1 MLLTESHRG
10 GSNPSL
16 TANSYMKV
24 CLLLSGGMRNATETF
39 PSFKSNLLDRY
50 DTDVFISTWNS
61 HNVYDS
67 ISLFNPISVD
77 VENYEAGFQLKW
89 NELVSHNEYK
99 LETNANLVSMISMW
113 YKTLRVNQ
121 LRKKYENTM
130 GFKYDLIIKTRPD
143 VVLEE
148 PIDLIQSDN
157 LVIPFG
163 WDWSEGINDLMAWGN
178 QYNMDTYCELFYTFS
193 SLANSM
199 DKINPETML
208 KQYLKIKNIK
218 TERPKVD
225 LTLRDMNIK
234 TTYWFSNK

>member
-1 MLLTESHRG
+1 VLLTESHRG

-24 CLLLSGGMRNATETF
+24 CLLLSGNMRNATETF

-61 HNVYDS
+61 HNVHQS
-67 ISLFNPISVD
+67 INLFNPISVD
-77 VENYEAGFQLKW
+77 IENYEAGFESKW
-89 NELVSHNEYK
+89 KQLVSHNEYK

-113 YKTLRVNQ
+113 YKTLRANQ
-121 LRKKYENTM
+121 LKKKYENLM
-130 GFKYDLIIKTRPD
+130 GVKYDLILKTRPD
-143 VVLEE
+143 IILEE
-148 PIDLIQSDN
+148 PIELIQSDS
-157 LVIPFG
+157 LAIPFG

-178 QYNMDTYCELFYTFS
+178 QSNMETYCELFYSFV
-193 SLANSM
+193 SLSNSM

-208 KQYLKIKNIK
+208 KEYLKIKNIK

-234 TTYWFSNK
+234 TTYWFCK

>member
-16 TANSYMKV
+16 PANSYMKV
-24 CLLLSGGMRNATETF
+24 CLLLSGNMRNATETF

-61 HNVYDS
+61 HNVHQS
-67 ISLFNPISVD
+67 INLFNPISVD
-77 VENYEAGFQLKW
+77 IENYEAGFESKW
-89 NELVSHNEYK
+89 KQLVSHNEYK

-113 YKTLRVNQ
+113 YKTLRANQ
-121 LRKKYENTM
+121 LKKKYENLM
-130 GFKYDLIIKTRPD
+130 GVKYDLILKTRPD
-143 VVLEE
+143 IILEE
-148 PIDLIQSDN
+148 PIELIQSDS
-157 LVIPFG
+157 LAIPFG

-178 QYNMDTYCELFYTFS
+178 QSNMETYCELFYSFI

-208 KQYLKIKNIK
+208 KEYLKIKNIK

-234 TTYWFSNK
+234 TTYWFCK

>member
-1 MLLTESHRG
+1 
-10 GSNPSL
+10 
-16 TANSYMKV
+16 MKV
-24 CLLLSGGMRNATETF
+24 CLLLSGNMRNATETF

-61 HNVYDS
+61 HNVHQS
-67 ISLFNPISVD
+67 INLFNPISVD
-77 VENYEAGFQLKW
+77 IENYEAGFESKW
-89 NELVSHNEYK
+89 KQLVSHNEYK

-113 YKTLRVNQ
+113 YKTLRANQ
-121 LRKKYENTM
+121 LKKKYENLM
-130 GFKYDLIIKTRPD
+130 GVKYDLILKTRPD
-143 VVLEE
+143 IILEE
-148 PIDLIQSDN
+148 PIELIQSDS
-157 LVIPFG
+157 LAIPFG

-178 QYNMDTYCELFYTFS
+178 QSNMETYCELFYSFI

-208 KQYLKIKNIK
+208 KEYLKIKNIK

-234 TTYWFSNK
+234 TTYWFCK

>member
-1 MLLTESHRG
+1 VLLTESHRG

-24 CLLLSGGMRNATETF
+24 CLLLSGNMRNATETF

-61 HNVYDS
+61 HNVHQS
-67 ISLFNPISVD
+67 INLFNPISVD
-77 VENYEAGFQLKW
+77 IENYEAGFQSKW
-89 NELVSHNEYK
+89 NELVSHNEHK

-113 YKTLRVNQ
+113 YKTLRANQ
-121 LRKKYENTM
+121 LRKKYENLI
-130 GFKYDLIIKTRPD
+130 GVKYDFILKTRPD
-143 VVLEE
+143 IILEE
-148 PIDLIQSDN
+148 PIELIQSDN
-157 LVIPFG
+157 LAIPFG

-178 QYNMDTYCELFYTFS
+178 QSNMETYCELFYSFVGLS
-193 SLANSM
+193 NSM
-199 DKINPETML
+199 DRINPETML
-208 KQYLKIKNIK
+208 KEYLKIKNIK

-234 TTYWFSNK
+234 TTYWFCK

>member
-16 TANSYMKV
+16 TANIYMKV
-24 CLLLSGGMRNATETF
+24 CLLLSGNMRNATETF

-61 HNVYDS
+61 HNVHQS
-67 ISLFNPISVD
+67 INLFNPISVD
-77 VENYEAGFQLKW
+77 IENYEAGFESKW
-89 NELVSHNEYK
+89 KQLVSHNEYK

-113 YKTLRVNQ
+113 YKTLRANQ
-121 LRKKYENTM
+121 LKKKYENLM
-130 GFKYDLIIKTRPD
+130 GVKYDLILKTRPD
-143 VVLEE
+143 IILEE
-148 PIDLIQSDN
+148 PIELIQSDS
-157 LVIPFG
+157 LAIPFG

-178 QYNMDTYCELFYTFS
+178 QSNMETYCELFYSFI

-208 KQYLKIKNIK
+208 KEYLKIKNIK

-234 TTYWFSNK
+234 TTYWFCK

>member
-1 MLLTESHRG
+1 
-10 GSNPSL
+10 
-16 TANSYMKV
+16 MKV
-24 CLLLSGGMRNATETF
+24 CLLLSGQMRNADEVF

-61 HNVYDS
+61 HNVHQS
-67 ISLFNPISVD
+67 INLFNPISVD
-77 VENYEAGFQLKW
+77 IENYEAGFQSKW
-89 NELVSHNEYK
+89 NQLVSHNEYK

-113 YKTLRVNQ
+113 YKTLRANQ
-121 LRKKYENTM
+121 LRKKYEGLM

-143 VVLEE
+143 IILEE

-178 QYNMDTYCELFYTFS
+178 QSNMETYCELFYSFG

-208 KQYLKIKNIK
+208 KEYLKIKNIK

-234 TTYWFSNK
+234 TTYWFSK

>member
-1 MLLTESHRG
+1 
-10 GSNPSL
+10 
-16 TANSYMKV
+16 MKV
-24 CLLLSGGMRNATETF
+24 CLLLSGQMRNADEVF

-61 HNVYDS
+61 HNVHQS
-67 ISLFNPISVD
+67 INLFNPISVD
-77 VENYEAGFQLKW
+77 IENYEAGFQSKW
-89 NELVSHNEYK
+89 NQLVSHNEYK

-113 YKTLRVNQ
+113 YKTLRANQ
-121 LRKKYENTM
+121 LRKKYESTM

-143 VVLEE
+143 IIIEE

-178 QYNMDTYCELFYTFS
+178 QSNMETYCELFYSFG

-208 KQYLKIKNIK
+208 KEYLKIKNIK

-234 TTYWFSNK
+234 TTYWFSK

>member
-67 ISLFNPISVD
+67 INLFNPISVD
-77 VENYEAGFQLKW
+77 VENYEAGFQSKW
-89 NELVSHNEYK
+89 ESLVSHNEHK

-113 YKTLRVNQ
+113 YKTIRVNQ
-121 LRKKYENTM
+121 LRTKYENLM

-143 VVLEE
+143 IRIEE
-148 PIDLIQSDN
+148 PMNLIQSPN
-157 LVIPFG
+157 LSIPYG

-178 QYNMDTYCELFYTFS
+178 QYNMDTYCELFYMFA

>member
-1 MLLTESHRG
+1 
-10 GSNPSL
+10 
-16 TANSYMKV
+16 MKV
-24 CLLLSGGMRNATETF
+24 CLLLSGQMRNADEVF

-61 HNVYDS
+61 HNVHQS
-67 ISLFNPISVD
+67 INLFNPISVD
-77 VENYEAGFQLKW
+77 IENYEAGFQSKW
-89 NELVSHNEYK
+89 NQLVSHNESK

-113 YKTLRVNQ
+113 YKTLRANQ
-121 LRKKYENTM
+121 LRKKYESTM

-143 VVLEE
+143 IIIEE

-178 QYNMDTYCELFYTFS
+178 QSNMETYCELFYSFG

-208 KQYLKIKNIK
+208 KEYLKIKNIK

-234 TTYWFSNK
+234 TTYWFSK

>member
-1 MLLTESHRG
+1 
-10 GSNPSL
+10 
-16 TANSYMKV
+16 MKV
-24 CLLLSGGMRNATETF
+24 CLLLSGNMRNATETF

-61 HNVYDS
+61 HNVYES
-67 ISLFNPISVD
+67 INQFNPIAVD
-77 VENYEAGFQLKW
+77 IENYEAGFESKW
-89 NELVSHNEYK
+89 KQIVSHNEYK
-99 LETNANLVSMISMW
+99 LETNANLISMISMW
-113 YKTLRVNQ
+113 YKTLRANQ
-121 LRKKYENTM
+121 LRKKYENIM
-130 GFKYDLIIKTRPD
+130 GVKYDLIVKTRPD
-143 VVLEE
+143 IILEE
-148 PIDLIQSDN
+148 PIDLIKSDN

-178 QYNMDTYCELFYTFS
+178 QSNMETYSELFYSFV

-208 KQYLKIKNIK
+208 KEYLKIKNIK

-234 TTYWFSNK
+234 TTYWFCK

>member
-24 CLLLSGGMRNATETF
+24 CLLLSGNMRNATETF

-61 HNVYDS
+61 HNVYES
-67 ISLFNPISVD
+67 INQFNPIAVD
-77 VENYEAGFQLKW
+77 IENYEAGFESKW
-89 NELVSHNEYK
+89 KQLVSHNEYK

-113 YKTLRVNQ
+113 YKTLRANQ
-121 LRKKYENTM
+121 LRKKYENLI
-130 GFKYDLIIKTRPD
+130 GVKYDLILKTRPD
-143 VVLEE
+143 IILEE

-157 LVIPFG
+157 LAIPFG

-178 QYNMDTYCELFYTFS
+178 QSNMETYCELFYSFV
-193 SLANSM
+193 SLSNSM

-208 KQYLKIKNIK
+208 KEYLKIKNIK

-234 TTYWFSNK
+234 TTYWFCK

>member
-1 MLLTESHRG
+1 VLLTESHRG

-24 CLLLSGGMRNATETF
+24 CLLLSGNMRNATETF

-61 HNVYDS
+61 HNVYES
-67 ISLFNPISVD
+67 INQFNPIAVD
-77 VENYEAGFQLKW
+77 IENYEAGFESKW
-89 NELVSHNEYK
+89 KQIVSHNEYK
-99 LETNANLVSMISMW
+99 LETNANLISMISMW
-113 YKTLRVNQ
+113 YKTLRANQ
-121 LRKKYENTM
+121 LRKKYENIM
-130 GFKYDLIIKTRPD
+130 GVKYDLIVKTRPD
-143 VVLEE
+143 IILEE
-148 PIDLIQSDN
+148 PIDLIKSDN

-178 QYNMDTYCELFYTFS
+178 QSNMETYSELFYSFV

-208 KQYLKIKNIK
+208 KEYLKIKNIK

-234 TTYWFSNK
+234 TTYWFCK

>member
-1 MLLTESHRG
+1 VLLTESHRG

-61 HNVYDS
+61 HNVYNS
-67 ISLFNPISVD
+67 INLFSPISFD
-77 VENYEAGFQLKW
+77 VENYEAGFESKW

-113 YKTLRVNQ
+113 YKTLRANQ
-121 LRKKYENTM
+121 LKKKYENLM
-130 GFKYDLIIKTRPD
+130 GVKYDLILKTRPD
-143 VVLEE
+143 IILEE
-148 PIDLIQSDN
+148 PIELIQSDS
-157 LVIPFG
+157 LAIPFG

-178 QYNMDTYCELFYTFS
+178 QSNMETYCELFYSFV
-193 SLANSM
+193 SLSNSM

-208 KQYLKIKNIK
+208 KEYLKIKNIK

-234 TTYWFSNK
+234 TTYWFCK

>member
-24 CLLLSGGMRNATETF
+24 CLLLSGNMRNATETF

-50 DTDVFISTWNS
+50 NTDVFISTWNS
-61 HNVYDS
+61 HNVHQS
-67 ISLFNPISVD
+67 INLFNPISVD
-77 VENYEAGFQLKW
+77 IENYEFGFQSKW

-113 YKTLRVNQ
+113 YKTLRANQ
-121 LRKKYENTM
+121 LKKKYENLI
-130 GFKYDLIIKTRPD
+130 GVKYDLIIKTRPD
-143 VVLEE
+143 IILEE
-148 PIDLIQSDN
+148 PIELVQSDN

-163 WDWSEGINDLMAWGN
+163 WDWSEGINDLIAWGN
-178 QYNMDTYCELFYTFS
+178 QSNMETYCELFYSFV
-193 SLANSM
+193 SLSNSM

-208 KQYLKIKNIK
+208 KEYLKIKNIK

-234 TTYWFSNK
+234 TTYWFCK

>member
-1 MLLTESHRG
+1 
-10 GSNPSL
+10 
-16 TANSYMKV
+16 
-24 CLLLSGGMRNATETF
+24 
-39 PSFKSNLLDRY
+39 
-50 DTDVFISTWNS
+50 
-61 HNVYDS
+61 
-67 ISLFNPISVD
+67 
-77 VENYEAGFQLKW
+77 
-89 NELVSHNEYK
+89 
-99 LETNANLVSMISMW
+99 MISMW

-178 QYNMDTYCELFYTFS
+178 QYNMDTYCELFYMFA

>member
-1 MLLTESHRG
+1 
-10 GSNPSL
+10 
-16 TANSYMKV
+16 MKV
-24 CLLLSGGMRNATETF
+24 CLLLSGQMRNADEVF

-61 HNVYDS
+61 HNVHQS
-67 ISLFNPISVD
+67 INLFNPISVD
-77 VENYEAGFQLKW
+77 IENYEAGFQSKW
-89 NELVSHNEYK
+89 NQLVSHNEYK

-113 YKTLRVNQ
+113 YKTLRANQ
-121 LRKKYENTM
+121 LRKKYESTM

-143 VVLEE
+143 IIIEE

-178 QYNMDTYCELFYTFS
+178 QSDMETYCELFYSFS

-234 TTYWFSNK
+234 TTYWFSK

>member
-1 MLLTESHRG
+1 
-10 GSNPSL
+10 
-16 TANSYMKV
+16 MKV
-24 CLLLSGGMRNATETF
+24 CLLLSGQMRNADEVF

-61 HNVYDS
+61 HNVHQS
-67 ISLFNPISVD
+67 INLFNPISVD
-77 VENYEAGFQLKW
+77 IENYEAGFQSKL
-89 NELVSHNEYK
+89 NELVSHNEHK

-113 YKTLRVNQ
+113 YKTLRANQ
-121 LRKKYENTM
+121 LRKKYENLM

-143 VVLEE
+143 IILEE
-148 PIDLIQSDN
+148 PIELIQSDN
-157 LVIPFG
+157 LIIPFG

-178 QYNMDTYCELFYTFS
+178 QTNMETYCELFYMFT

-208 KQYLKIKNIK
+208 REYLKIKNIK
-218 TERPKVD
+218 PERPKVD

-234 TTYWFSNK
+234 TTYWFSK